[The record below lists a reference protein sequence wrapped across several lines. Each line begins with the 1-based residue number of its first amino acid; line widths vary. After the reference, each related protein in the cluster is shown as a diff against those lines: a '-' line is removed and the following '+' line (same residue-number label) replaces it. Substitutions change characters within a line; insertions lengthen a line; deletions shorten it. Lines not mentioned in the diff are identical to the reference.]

1 MRWNRPAIHAGYASF
16 RQATAEML
24 SHAGHV
30 LEYDRMS
37 MPAEAKEARRRALS
51 ALQRAEEALT
61 RMEIT

>member
-1 MRWNRPAIHAGYASF
+1 MRWNRPAVHAGFAAF

-30 LEYDRMS
+30 LEFERMS
-37 MPAEAKEARRRALS
+37 MPAEAREAKGKALS

-61 RMEIT
+61 RMEIK